1 MRDESNGFQSKGEGA
16 SPALSSLA
24 DLRDFTV
31 ADGDPDVRGWDVFTG
46 EGRRIG
52 EVHDLLVDT
61 TAMKVRYLDVHLD
74 RELLSGQTEGTGPT
88 AREHLFE
95 PGPIGSPAGPLT
107 GTGVVGVGDLD
118 SVPGMSVKPE
128 FDTPT
133 DRGEQRSLADH
144 LVHGSLLDEENQ
156 LIGDRAVSS
165 GSSMPAMSGDRHV
178 LIPIG
183 RARLDRQAD
192 RILVDSL
199 RTEDILDLP
208 DYDHG
213 PVSREHE
220 AALLQRF
227 DRGYVHSPERDF
239 YAHSLYDDESFYSNR
254 RRQSGDGPTEKGRRE
269 ATALNSRGSR

>member
-1 MRDESNGFQSKGEGA
+1 MKDPSKDFQSRGEGA
-16 SPALSSLA
+16 SPALSSLT

-31 ADGDPDVRGWDVFTG
+31 ADGDPDVRGWDAFTG

-61 TAMKVRYLDVHLD
+61 AAMKVRYLDVHLD
-74 RELLSGQTEGTGPT
+74 RELLSGQAEGTGPT

-128 FDTPT
+128 GDTPT

-156 LIGDRAVSS
+156 LVGGHAVSS
-165 GSSMPAMSGDRHV
+165 GSPISGDRHV

-213 PVSREHE
+213 PISREHE
-220 AALLQRF
+220 ASLLQRF
-227 DRGYVHSPERDF
+227 DRGYVHAPERDF
-239 YAHSLYDDESFYSNR
+239 YSHSLYDDESFYSNR
-254 RRQSGDGPTEKGRRE
+254 RRQSGAGHTENGRRE
-269 ATALNSRGSR
+269 ETALNSRGIR

>member
-1 MRDESNGFQSKGEGA
+1 MRDESNSFQSTGEGA
-16 SPALSSLA
+16 SPALSSLS

-61 TAMKVRYLDVHLD
+61 AAMKVRYLDVHLD
-74 RELLSGQTEGTGPT
+74 RELLSAVKRPT
-88 AREHLFE
+88 A
-95 PGPIGSPAGPLT
+95 
-107 GTGVVGVGDLD
+107 
-118 SVPGMSVKPE
+118 
-128 FDTPT
+128 
-133 DRGEQRSLADH
+133 
-144 LVHGSLLDEENQ
+144 
-156 LIGDRAVSS
+156 
-165 GSSMPAMSGDRHV
+165 GDRHV

-213 PVSREHE
+213 PISREHE

-227 DRGYVHSPERDF
+227 DRGYVHAPERDF
-239 YAHSLYDDESFYSNR
+239 YSHSLYDDESFYSNR
-254 RRQSGDGPTEKGRRE
+254 RRQSGTGHTENGRRE
-269 ATALNSRGSR
+269 EAALNSSRGIL